1 MKNPKHCV
9 RNLSCAFNKME
20 GEATTGG
27 KRSAW
32 MSHVKKTMKAN
43 KGKSLMQV
51 LKMAK
56 KTYKK
61 TAKRGGGVASTA
73 ASVGGRRRRGGMD
86 DESESEKEPGS
97 MGGRRRTR
105 KAKKSRKH

>member
-1 MKNPKHCV
+1 MDEQ
-9 RNLSCAFNKME
+9 A
-20 GEATTGG
+20 GG

-32 MSHVKKTMKAN
+32 MSHVKRTMKAN

-61 TAKRGGGVASTA
+61 MRGGADSSMEKTA
-73 ASVGGRRRRGGMD
+73 DMD
-86 DESESEKEPGS
+86 MKPMDSSNMDTETPAPTT
-97 MGGRRRTR
+97 GGRRRTR
-105 KAKKSRKH
+105 KGKKSRRGRKSRRGGMYDY

>member
-1 MKNPKHCV
+1 
-9 RNLSCAFNKME
+9 ME
-20 GEATTGG
+20 GG

-61 TAKRGGGVASTA
+61 TAKRGGGLSPLPLGQD
-73 ASVGGRRRRGGMD
+73 GGRRRR
-86 DESESEKEPGS
+86 KT
-97 MGGRRRTR
+97 RR
-105 KAKKSRKH
+105 AGRKH

>member
-1 MKNPKHCV
+1 ME
-9 RNLSCAFNKME
+9 KM
-20 GEATTGG
+20 TTQPVTGG

-32 MSHVKKTMKAN
+32 MSHVKQTMKAN

-61 TAKRGGGVASTA
+61 TAKRGGAGGVAATA
-73 ASVGGRRRRGGMD
+73 GSVSGD
-86 DESESEKEPGS
+86 APT
-97 MGGRRRTR
+97 GGRRRTR
-105 KAKKSRKH
+105 KSKKTRKH

>member
-1 MKNPKHCV
+1 
-9 RNLSCAFNKME
+9 ME
-20 GEATTGG
+20 GEAATGG

-43 KGKSLMQV
+43 KGKPLSAV

-61 TAKRGGGVASTA
+61 GGAMSPAEVSSAPA
-73 ASVGGRRRRGGMD
+73 AAT
-86 DESESEKEPGS
+86 
-97 MGGRRRTR
+97 GGRRRTR
-105 KAKKSRKH
+105 KAKKSRKGGRKH

>member
-1 MKNPKHCV
+1 
-9 RNLSCAFNKME
+9 ME
-20 GEATTGG
+20 AGK

-32 MSHVKKTMKAN
+32 MTHVKNTMKAN

-61 TAKRGGGVASTA
+61 TAKRRGGAGGVAVGA
-73 ASVGGRRRRGGMD
+73 LPLGGMEGGRRH
-86 DESESEKEPGS
+86 
-97 MGGRRRTR
+97 TR
-105 KAKKSRKH
+105 KAKKTRKH

>member
-1 MKNPKHCV
+1 M
-9 RNLSCAFNKME
+9 ADT
-20 GEATTGG
+20 GAIGQAGG

-32 MSHVKKTMKAN
+32 MSHVKQTMKAN

-61 TAKRGGGVASTA
+61 TAKRGGGGIAATA
-73 ASVGGRRRRGGMD
+73 GSVT
-86 DESESEKEPGS
+86 
-97 MGGRRRTR
+97 GGRRRTR
-105 KAKKSRKH
+105 KSKRSRKH

>member
-1 MKNPKHCV
+1 
-9 RNLSCAFNKME
+9 ME
-20 GEATTGG
+20 GDQAGG

-61 TAKRGGGVASTA
+61 TRRGGGVASGA
-73 ASVGGRRRRGGMD
+73 ADLMGGRRRR
-86 DESESEKEPGS
+86 
-97 MGGRRRTR
+97 
-105 KAKKSRKH
+105 SRKTRGRKH